1 MSLPRPYLALDP
13 GTTGALALVAGR
25 EVIVVDIPYRRTVVD
40 GRGRRVL
47 DLEALADVCR
57 MLAIFEPIL
66 VTEAV
71 AGRRGDDA
79 WSVGELTRSAG
90 AVEAALAACGVPV
103 ACRVPP
109 AAWKRALGLT
119 RIPKAQRK
127 TRSLEMARGLWPT
140 SDAFRR
146 AKDHNRAEAAL
157 IAHWARTIGIAG
169 LVAEA
174 QLSAP
179 PKPRRRRKSKEA
191 TKNVF
196 C

>member
-90 AVEAALAACGVPV
+90 AVEAALAACGAGRLEAGAWAHAHSESPAQNPVPRNGSGIV
-103 ACRVPP
+103 ADLGCVPP
-109 AAWKRALGLT
+109 REG
-119 RIPKAQRK
+119 P
-127 TRSLEMARGLWPT
+127 
-140 SDAFRR
+140 
-146 AKDHNRAEAAL
+146 
-157 IAHWARTIGIAG
+157 
-169 LVAEA
+169 
-174 QLSAP
+174 
-179 PKPRRRRKSKEA
+179 
-191 TKNVF
+191 
-196 C
+196 